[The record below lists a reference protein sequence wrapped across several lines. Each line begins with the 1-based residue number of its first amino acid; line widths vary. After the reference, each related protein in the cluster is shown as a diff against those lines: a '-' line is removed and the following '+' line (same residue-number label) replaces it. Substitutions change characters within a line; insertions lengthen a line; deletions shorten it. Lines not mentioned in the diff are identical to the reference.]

1 MIMNK
6 EVTLPQEKKGKCSYR
21 ITNWRE
27 YDAALVK
34 RGNVTVW
41 FAEDV
46 VRQQWKPEAT
56 GKRGA
61 PFDYSDM
68 AIQSLL
74 TLKAVFKLSYRA
86 VEGFGN
92 ALMQIMKL
100 DLNIPDH
107 SSLSR
112 RAKKLTVVIP
122 YRTHVE
128 PLHVVIDSTGLKV
141 YGEGEWKVRQHGVS
155 KRRTWIKVHLA
166 VDAAILEIVGVEVTT
181 TEWAD
186 CEVFEGLVD
195 QIEGIIE
202 QISLDGA
209 YDTREVY
216 AATSKRGAR
225 LVVPPRDNAVPWE
238 DGHPRN
244 EAITSIAEQGMKN
257 WKKSTGYHQRSLAEN
272 AMYRLKQLFGDRLAA
287 RIFETQVTEV
297 HVRIAAMN
305 IMTALGMP
313 VSVRVGTVAP

>member
-1 MIMNK
+1 MNTKALRTK
-6 EVTLPQEKKGKCSYR
+6 ETSEKSSYR
-21 ITNWRE
+21 VTNWRE
-27 YDAALVK
+27 YEAALVK
-34 RGNVTVW
+34 RGNVTLW

-46 VRQQWKPEAT
+46 VSEQWKPKAT

-68 AIQSLL
+68 AIQVLL
-74 TLKAVFKLSYRA
+74 TLKAVFKLTYRGL
-86 VEGFGN
+86 EGFGHS
-92 ALMQIMKL
+92 LMQIMKL
-100 DLNIPDH
+100 ELNIPDH

-112 RAKKLTVVIP
+112 RARKLGVVIP
-122 YRTHVE
+122 CRIHTE
-128 PLHVVIDSTGLKV
+128 PLHVVMDATGLKV

-166 VDAAILEIVGVEVTT
+166 VDTAILDIIGVEVTT

-186 CEVFEGLVD
+186 AEVFEGLLD
-195 QIEGIIE
+195 QVEGAIE

-209 YDTREVY
+209 YDTRAVY
-216 AATSKRGAR
+216 AAASQRGIR
-225 LVVPPRDNAVPWE
+225 LAVPPRSNAVPWE

-244 EAITSIAEQGMKN
+244 EAIARIAEQGMKH
-257 WKKSTGYHQRSLAEN
+257 WKKSTNYHQRSLAEN
-272 AMYRLKQLFGDRLAA
+272 AMYRLKQLFGDRLSA
-287 RIFETQVTEV
+287 RLFETQVTEV

-305 IMTALGMP
+305 IITSLGMP